1 MSKFSLTKEG
11 LKGFSISYN
20 KAKTLG
26 ITDEDLKYIYEIG
39 PDKFRISMRYVDVEG
54 KKQRFTKV
62 VQGLLNAINVKWEFL
77 NSLKQSKENIE
88 NSQSNVK
95 KEVEKEDSEEENE
108 FQDLTLRDGFDKFF
122 IYRQSLIGK
131 KTGKKIER
139 TTYEK
144 DIIIY
149 QGRHIRDCDL
159 LDKRIVDITA
169 EDAQLYVDELFVSKP
184 VKENG
189 NETLSENTINNPYEL
204 MHKAFEYFKN
214 KLKIIRDNPFDEV
227 EQKPKY
233 KPKDRN
239 YLASTDIHYVL
250 DEIDKKNIRFR
261 LLINLFLET
270 GLRIEEILAIKYSDI
285 NRRRSTIKIVRALVK
300 SRLTGELII
309 KDLKTDASER
319 EITISEYTLNLID
332 NHRHFKEQC
341 GVLITNDDFIFT
353 SWLDN
358 ELITPSRYT
367 AEWRIFIRLLG
378 YSELPLRV
386 LRHSAATFML
396 QGETNIEAVKK
407 RFGWSKVS
415 TVLGIYNQ
423 SNLEEDRKLLNKFE
437 EEFRNSLGLT
447 YAELY
452 CISVNRLNN
461 KRKVNSLI
469 QKLLSKPV
477 EDIDYTNDLKQCQD
491 YLFDLFPVF
500 RKIAVID
507 TQLDDEEVNAI
518 FEGFKQ
524 IYKRIKIEPLSKV
537 T

>member
-1 MSKFSLTKEG
+1 MSKSSLTKEG
-11 LKGFSISYN
+11 LKGLSISYN

-39 PDKFRISMRYVDVEG
+39 NDKFRISMRYVDVNG
-54 KKQRFTKV
+54 NRQRFTKV
-62 VQGLLNAINVKWEFL
+62 VIGLLNAINTKWEFL
-77 NSLKQSKENIE
+77 NSLKQDKEKTKSAIKVTDEENIIE
-88 NSQSNVK
+88 TELQN
-95 KEVEKEDSEEENE
+95 
-108 FQDLTLRDGFDKFF
+108 LMLREGFDKFF
-122 IYRQSLIGK
+122 IYRESLIGK

-144 DIIIY
+144 DVIIY
-149 QGRHIRDCDL
+149 QGRFIRNCTL
-159 LDKRIVDITA
+159 LDKKIIDINV
-169 EDAQLYVDELFVSKP
+169 EDAQNFVDELFSAKP
-184 VKENG
+184 ING
-189 NETLSENTINNPYEL
+189 NENETLSENTINNPYEL

-214 KLKIIRDNPFDEV
+214 KLKIIKTNPFDEV

-233 KPKDRN
+233 KAKDRN
-239 YLASTDIHYVL
+239 YLANTDIHYVL
-250 DEIDKKNIRFR
+250 EELDKKNIRFR

-285 NRRRSTIKIVRALVK
+285 NRRRKTIKIIRALVK
-300 SRLTGELII
+300 SRLTGDLII
-309 KDLKTDASER
+309 KDLKTEASER

-332 NHRHFKEQC
+332 NYKYFKEKC
-341 GVLITNDDFIFT
+341 GLVISNDDFIFT

-367 AEWRIFIRLLG
+367 AEWRVFIRLLG
-378 YSELPLRV
+378 YDDLPLRV

-396 QGETNIEAVKK
+396 QGKTNIEAVKK

-423 SNLEEDRKLLNKFE
+423 SNLEEDKKLLNKFE

-452 CISVNRLNN
+452 CISVGRLNN
-461 KRKVNSLI
+461 KRKVNLLI
-469 QKLLSKPV
+469 QKLLSKPI
-477 EDIDYTNDLKQCQD
+477 EEIDYINDLKQCQN
-491 YLFDLFPVF
+491 YLFDLFPIF
-500 RKIAVID
+500 KKIAFID
-507 TQLDDEEVNAI
+507 NQLDDEEVDAI

-524 IYKRIKIEPLSKV
+524 LYKKIKVEPINKI

>member
-1 MSKFSLTKEG
+1 VNKSNLTKEG
-11 LKGFSISYN
+11 LKGFSISFN

-39 PDKFRISMRYVDVEG
+39 TDKFRISMRYTDLKG
-54 KKQRFTKV
+54 NKQRFTKV
-62 VQGLLNAINVKWEFL
+62 VQGLLNAINKKWEFL
-77 NSLKQSKENIE
+77 NSLKQGKEKSE
-88 NSQSNVK
+88 NSQNGLEEV
-95 KEVEKEDSEEENE
+95 VEKDNE
-108 FQDLTLRDGFDKFF
+108 FQDLTLREGFENFF
-122 IYRQSLIGK
+122 VYRKSLIGK
-131 KTGKKIER
+131 KTGKRIGR

-144 DIIIY
+144 DVIIY
-149 QGRHIRDCDL
+149 QGRFIRDCVL
-159 LDKRIVDITA
+159 LNKKITDITV
-169 EDAQLYVDELFVSKP
+169 EDAQNYVDELFSAKP
-184 VKENG
+184 VKENE

-204 MHKAFEYFKN
+204 MHKAFVYFKD
-214 KLKIIRDNPFDEV
+214 KLKIIKYNPFDEV

-233 KPKDRN
+233 KAKDRN
-239 YLASTDIHYVL
+239 YLANTDIHYVL
-250 DEIDKKNIRFR
+250 DEIDKKNIRLR

-285 NRRRSTIKIVRALVK
+285 NRRRMTIKIVRALVK

-309 KDLKTDASER
+309 KDLKTEASER

-332 NHRHFKEQC
+332 NYRYFKEQC
-341 GVLITNDDFIFT
+341 GMIVTNDDFIFT

-367 AEWRIFIRLLG
+367 AEWRVFIRLLG
-378 YSELPLRV
+378 YKDLPLRV

-423 SNLEEDRKLLNKFE
+423 SNLEEDKKLLNKFE
-437 EEFRNSLGLT
+437 EEFRNALGLT
-447 YAELY
+447 YSELY
-452 CISVNRLNN
+452 RISVNRLNN

-469 QKLLSKPV
+469 QKLLSKPI
-477 EDIDYTNDLKQCQD
+477 EEIDYINDLKQCQN

-500 RKIAVID
+500 RKIAIID
-507 TQLDDEEVNAI
+507 NQLDDEEIEAI

-524 IYKRIKIEPLSKV
+524 IYKKIKIEPLNKV